1 MTAEVVG
8 FWLVGAVLVVGSLGV
23 VLSRNLFH
31 AAVLYLPIA
40 LVATGAIF
48 WLLESPFLFG
58 VQLLLYAGGVVT
70 IVVFAIMLT
79 ERLVRASIRQSSRFV
94 FNGAV
99 LAAAVFVGVVGFV
112 VQRAAPPASRWWH
125 SAARSSAPSAPPCS
139 CSQYCWSLPCSA
151 RSTSRE
157 RKIRVPLPAYLILAA
172 LVFAIGL
179 FGVLTR
185 RNAVGILL
193 GIELMLNAV
202 NINLVAFSRFRA
214 DIGGLV
220 FTMLTIAI
228 TVAEVAVGLAI
239 VIAIFRVRR
248 TIEADHLDLLRG

>member
-79 ERLVRASIRQSSRFV
+79 ERLVGASIRQSSRFV

-99 LAAAVFVGVVGFV
+99 LAAALFVGVTGFV
-112 VQRAAPPASRWWH
+112 VQRAVPTAPP
-125 SAARSSAPSAPPCS
+125 PPAGE
-139 CSQYCWSLPCSA
+139 QMVLLG
-151 RSTSRE
+151 R
-157 RKIRVPLPAYLILAA
+157 A
-172 LVFAIGL
+172 LVGP
-179 FGVLTR
+179 FGVALQLL
-185 RNAVGILL
+185 AVLLVVALL
-193 GIELMLNAV
+193 GALYFA
-202 NINLVAFSRFRA
+202 
-214 DIGGLV
+214 
-220 FTMLTIAI
+220 
-228 TVAEVAVGLAI
+228 
-239 VIAIFRVRR
+239 R
-248 TIEADHLDLLRG
+248 TED

>member
-79 ERLVRASIRQSSRFV
+79 ERLVGASIRQSSRFV

-99 LAAAVFVGVVGFV
+99 LAAAVFVGVTGFV
-112 VQRAAPPASRWWH
+112 VQRAV
-125 SAARSSAPSAPPCS
+125 PSAPP
-139 CSQYCWSLPCSA
+139 P
-151 RSTSRE
+151 
-157 RKIRVPLPAYLILAA
+157 PAGEQMVLLGRA
-172 LVFAIGL
+172 LVGP
-179 FGVLTR
+179 FGVALQLL
-185 RNAVGILL
+185 AVLLVVALL
-193 GIELMLNAV
+193 GALYFA
-202 NINLVAFSRFRA
+202 
-214 DIGGLV
+214 
-220 FTMLTIAI
+220 
-228 TVAEVAVGLAI
+228 
-239 VIAIFRVRR
+239 R
-248 TIEADHLDLLRG
+248 TED